1 MLSSPTISNWL
12 EQSTWLRISH
22 SGADLNSEH
31 GSEAASLEADLS
43 SQHGSESA
51 TLEADLNSEHGL
63 EAATLEADLSSQH
76 GSESA
81 TLEAAGYNCY
91 YTVLVVHA
99 RNDSDDTTILSTV

>member
-1 MLSSPTISNWL
+1 
-12 EQSTWLRISH
+12 
-22 SGADLNSEH
+22 
-31 GSEAASLEADLS
+31 
-43 SQHGSESA
+43 
-51 TLEADLNSEHGL
+51 LNSEHGL